1 MLRATAYARSMA
13 ARSVGVVARITV
25 PCRPDRAVDAVQ
37 DIKAIERTELKAER
51 VDVEPGSDGHGVY
64 AVTGRFAGAR
74 WRSRFAYRLH
84 PTGFHSHKLEGEQPR
99 SWGISGGFVV
109 APLGGERCMVVH
121 YEDYELPAYLIPL
134 KPAILA
140 YLRWTMREELLRVH
154 EIIVGSR
161 PGDGSARP

>member
-1 MLRATAYARSMA
+1 M
-13 ARSVGVVARITV
+13 ARITV
-25 PCRPDRAVDAVQ
+25 PCTAEQAVDAVQ
-37 DIKAIERTELKAER
+37 DIKAIELTELKAEQ
-51 VDVEPGSDGHGVY
+51 VVVEPTGDDRGTY

-84 PTGFHSHKLEGEQPR
+84 SAGFHSHKVEGEKPH

-121 YEDYELPAYLIPL
+121 YEDYELPGYLIPL

-140 YLRWTMREELLRVH
+140 YLRWSMREELRRLRA
-154 EIIVGSR
+154 IIVASQ
-161 PGDGSARP
+161 PGEGGAGALRHPGG